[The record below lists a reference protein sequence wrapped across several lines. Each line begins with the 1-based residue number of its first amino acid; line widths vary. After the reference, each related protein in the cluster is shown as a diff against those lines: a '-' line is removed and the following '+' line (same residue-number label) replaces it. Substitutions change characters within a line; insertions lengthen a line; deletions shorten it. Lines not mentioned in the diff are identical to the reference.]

1 MFYSQCVPISPA
13 LGVEGFCC
21 TLGVAE
27 EGQVGFSNSWC
38 FSHASP
44 RHLTLIQREEEGKGG
59 GERARERASTHRDTP
74 VTKPHW
80 KAYG

>member
-1 MFYSQCVPISPA
+1 MFYSQCVPTSPA

-27 EGQVGFSNSWC
+27 KGQVGFSNSWC

-44 RHLTLIQREEEGKGG
+44 RHLTLIPREEEERGR
-59 GERARERASTHRDTP
+59 GERERGRASTHRDTP